1 MKFRTFV
8 ITRAIVC
15 CFSALAQP
23 PKKQLQYFSIALTNN
38 ASSYPVV
45 GAAELW
51 KARLHPGFTLGTGF
65 NWKRADHLAW
75 AQTLK
80 LGYFHHRYIQHALML
95 YTESGLRYTPGKWG
109 ISAMLGAGYLHSIPA
124 TGRFRQRADGSYV
137 SFGKLGRPQAMLG
150 FTIGLDYPLTPSNR
164 IFTRFQTL
172 VQTPFIPGYVP
183 LLPVN
188 QFHLGLTFRI
198 NRKNP

>member
-1 MKFRTFV
+1 MKFRVFV
-8 ITRAIVC
+8 ITLAIVC
-15 CFSALAQP
+15 CFSVSAQT
-23 PKKQLQYFSIALTNN
+23 PKKQLQYFSIALTNS

-51 KARLHPGFTLGTGF
+51 KARMHPGFTLGTGF

-75 AQTLK
+75 AQTFK
-80 LGYFHHRYIQHALML
+80 IAYFYHRYIQQAVLL
-95 YTESGLRYTPGKWG
+95 YTESGIRYTCGKLG
-109 ISAMLGAGYLHSIPA
+109 ISTMLGAGYLHSIPA
-124 TGRFRQRADGSYV
+124 TGRFRRLKDGTYA
-137 SFGKLGRPQAMLG
+137 SFGKFGRPQAMLG
-150 FTIGLDYPLTPSNR
+150 FTVGLDYPLTPSNR